1 MIMGSRGAFEN
12 VDIGNFK
19 FVEGGKNYYSVG
31 EIDGIKVLIQNSG
44 GVKAPEYS
52 HTANR
57 IYAIAQAGK
66 LKHLTFY
73 DETHKQTVSID
84 LLHKHHGLI
93 PHKHL
98 NLDHSDEGI
107 PISFDDEKM
116 IKKVKRR
123 FGLS

>member
-1 MIMGSRGAFEN
+1 MGSRGAFEN
-12 VDIGNFK
+12 VDIGNFN

-31 EIDGIKVLIQNSG
+31 EVDGIKVLIQNKG

-57 IYAIAQAGK
+57 IYAIVQGGK
-66 LKHLTFY
+66 LKHLAFY

-98 NLDHSDEGI
+98 NLDHSDGGI
-107 PISFDDEKM
+107 PLSDEEKKM
-116 IKKVKRR
+116 IAKVKRSFR
-123 FGLS
+123 LS